1 MMHYPIQHAVY
12 FLFWKLAG
20 MIKEAATDADNY
32 SIEFNQDAN
41 LGAPEK
47 LSLIGAQ
54 LLTDYMIFDGNT
66 EKCKWTNDGK

>member
-1 MMHYPIQHAVY
+1 VRAKGV
-12 FLFWKLAG
+12 AG

-32 SIEFNQDAN
+32 SIQFNQDAQ

-54 LLTDYMIFDGNT
+54 LLTDYMLFDGNT
-66 EKCKWTNDGK
+66 EKCQCTNDGKFCIYYVCSCSI